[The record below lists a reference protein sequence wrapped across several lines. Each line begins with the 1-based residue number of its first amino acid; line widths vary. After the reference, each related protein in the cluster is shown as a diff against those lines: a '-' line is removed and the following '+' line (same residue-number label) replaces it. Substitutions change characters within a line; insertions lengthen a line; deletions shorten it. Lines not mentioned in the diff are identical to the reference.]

1 MIKQRINSARIRS
14 GVGTPRLPALLLAAA
29 ALIIAALPQ
38 QVIVAQEMIPE
49 EPSGQPTNLSTSVT
63 STSITLSWDAV
74 DGATGYDVKQG
85 ASGTEIAV
93 SSGTSHTFSGL
104 TADTEYTLYARA
116 RSDHGVSDWSS
127 LSATTAP
134 PAPSGLGASAIAD
147 SLTLRW
153 NIVDGASGYE
163 VRQGAEGVVTAVA
176 AVARRHLEV
185 DLGTGVTM
193 TATLSGVSHVFTELT
208 ANTDYTLYV
217 RAKNSGGTSEW
228 SSLSATTAPPAPSG
242 LSAAATATT
251 LTLSWSAVSGAT
263 GYDVKLGAG
272 SSVSVSGASH
282 TVSGLSAGTTYTLN
296 VQARNSSGTSAWTS
310 LSATTLPAAPSGLS
324 ATATSTTLTL
334 SWDAVSGATGY
345 DVKQGASGTET
356 AVSSGASHTFSG
368 LTANTPY
375 TLYARARNSGGAS
388 DWTSLSPTTAPL
400 PPYVPPDPRG
410 LARLSAAHRELNW
423 TKSAGATGHEVKL
436 GPDGAV
442 TAAAGGDY
450 YYGWH
455 SFRTLIPNVEYTFYV
470 RAVNSWG
477 ASDWVS
483 RTLPGTA
490 APPAPSGLSASAAGA
505 DLKLSWTAA
514 RPSDTTVYQVK
525 LNRDG
530 AATATDS
537 INGHTFSGLSA
548 GTTYTLYVRAKT
560 GSRVSAWSS
569 VTATTVPAAPSGLS
583 AATTNTSLTLSWSAV
598 TGATGYDVKQGE
610 DGTVT
615 SASGTSHTFSGLTP
629 STAYTLYVRARNSGG
644 VSAWTSTTAT
654 TVLPAPSGLSVE
666 ATQTSITLSWSA
678 VSGASGYDVR
688 QGESGTVTAV
698 SSGTSHT
705 FSGLTANTAYTLY
718 VRASNSGGVSDW
730 TSTTATAV
738 LAAPSNLSASV
749 SIDQYR
755 VVNSLSLSWDS
766 VAGATAYEVKL
777 GENRAAITVLA
788 TEYRF
793 SYQDY
798 GSDALLDTVYVRAKN
813 SDGFSAWQSARGR
826 GPSFP
831 IAPRPTLPSLPVLL
845 P

>member
-104 TADTEYTLYARA
+104 TADTEYTLYART

-153 NIVDGASGYE
+153 SIVDGASGYE
-163 VRQGAEGVVTAVA
+163 VRQGADGAVTAVA
-176 AVARRHLEV
+176 AVARRQIEV

-208 ANTDYTLYV
+208 ANTAYTLYV
-217 RAKNSGGTSEW
+217 RAKNSGGSSAW

-242 LSAAATATT
+242 LSATATATT

-282 TVSGLSAGTTYTLN
+282 TFSNLTAGATYTLN

-324 ATATSTTLTL
+324 ATATSTTITL

-345 DVKQGASGTET
+345 DVKQGASGAET
-356 AVSSGASHTFSG
+356 TVSSGASHTFSG

-442 TAAAGGDY
+442 TTAAGGDY

-470 RAVNSWG
+470 RAVNNWG

-490 APPAPSGLSASAAGA
+490 APPPPSGLSASAAGA

-530 AATATDS
+530 AATAADS
-537 INGHTFSGLSA
+537 VGGHTFSGLSA

-560 GSRVSAWSS
+560 GSRVSDWSS
-569 VTATTVPAAPSGLS
+569 SSATTVPAAPSGLS

-598 TGATGYDVKQGE
+598 TGATSYDVKQGE
-610 DGTVT
+610 D
-615 SASGTSHTFSGLTP
+615 
-629 STAYTLYVRARNSGG
+629 
-644 VSAWTSTTAT
+644 
-654 TVLPAPSGLSVE
+654 
-666 ATQTSITLSWSA
+666 
-678 VSGASGYDVR
+678 
-688 QGESGTVTAV
+688 GTVTAV

-705 FSGLTANTAYTLY
+705 FSGLTASTAYTLY
-718 VRASNSGGVSDW
+718 VRASNSGGVSAW
-730 TSTTATAV
+730 TSTSATTV
-738 LAAPSNLSASV
+738 LAAPLGVTVVIIPLRLSSG
-749 SIDQYR
+749 QYDHDKTG
-755 VVNSLSLSWDS
+755 SLVLDWPS

-777 GENRAAITVLA
+777 GENGAAFTVPD
-788 TEYRF
+788 TMYVF
-793 SYQDY
+793 SSADY
-798 GSDALLDTVYVRAKN
+798 ESDALEDIVDDAVRNGVYVRAKN
-813 SDGFSAWQSARGR
+813 SSGVSAWRSSLMPDPSYNPFPTSERPTLVRSVHDRPQLFPADSPRPLLLTTESGR
-826 GPSFP
+826 GPAHMASPFQSRNLAAIVAARAAEP
-831 IAPRPTLPSLPVLL
+831 GLGPNRGILT
-845 P
+845 